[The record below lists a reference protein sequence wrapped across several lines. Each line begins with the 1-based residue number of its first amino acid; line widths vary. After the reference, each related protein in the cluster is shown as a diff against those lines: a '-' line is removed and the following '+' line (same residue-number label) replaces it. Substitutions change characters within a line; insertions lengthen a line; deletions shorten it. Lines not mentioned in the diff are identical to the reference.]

1 MITTKN
7 QAIQFLTTMQHLYPF
22 VHPEDDCKDV
32 IDDDHNQA
40 FTDEQVKYLNDCFNQ
55 CYEVLPDP
63 CGTIL
68 NEIRPKMQFF
78 NPKTSIKL

>member
-22 VHPEDDCKDV
+22 VHPEDDLTQ
-32 IDDDHNQA
+32 IEPP

-68 NEIRPKMQFF
+68 DEIRPKMQFF
-78 NPKTSIKL
+78 NPKN